1 MDPRSIALTTSVT
14 GMVERFTSRKIGESD
29 LTEGLLNGI
38 SIYIRSYFLGEALHR
53 LVARSAFSLGAR
65 IKRGPGVLSAGA
77 EFESAL
83 GELFNECLTA
93 AGFTEQAADH
103 GTTLT
108 NRLTKSLTR
117 LFVKS
122 QARPAAQRV
131 LHRRVQALVM
141 QVCSGMANAT
151 TLGERVRDEAIEHVW
166 DCFTVNQTV
175 FDEIERTARRHALVL
190 RENDGASIGEG
201 PEFVARL
208 RKFLDGLLRQVLPP
222 RPTTPGRK

>member
-1 MDPRSIALTTSVT
+1 MDPRSIALTSSVK
-14 GMVERFTSRKIGESD
+14 GMVERFTARKIGESD
-29 LTEGLLNGI
+29 LTEGLLNGV

-93 AGFTEQAADH
+93 AGFTQQTADH
-103 GTTLT
+103 GTLT
-108 NRLTKSLTR
+108 NRLTKSLTS
-117 LFVKS
+117 LFAKS
-122 QARPAAQRV
+122 QARPAAQRL

-141 QVCSGMANAT
+141 QVCSGMSNAT
-151 TLGERVRDEAIEHVW
+151 ALGDRVRDEAIEHVW

-175 FDEIERTARRHALVL
+175 FDEIERTARRHGLVL
-190 RENDGASIGEG
+190 REHDGASVGEG
-201 PEFVARL
+201 PEFVTRL